1 MILSEKIALLRKQNG
16 WSQEQLAEQLHISR
30 QSVSKWESGASIPD
44 LDKIIKLSSI
54 FGVSTDY
61 LLKDEMEELEYT
73 QATDIP
79 EEDQTRRVSIE
90 EANSYMNLVQDLSR
104 KIAAAVSICILSPIC
119 LFILSGFAE
128 YRDLFL
134 SEDMAGGIGTA
145 ILLFMVAIGT
155 AVLIFNGMKLNKY
168 EYLEKEVISLEYGIQ
183 GIVSSKKSAFEET
196 YRKNIAGG
204 TVLCIMA
211 VVPLLIAAGL
221 NLGDLSYII
230 CLAIL
235 LILVS
240 IGVYLFIWSG
250 MIQGSYDKL
259 LQEGDYTCEKKEQN
273 KRTAFFPG
281 IYWCITTAIY
291 LGISFYTNQWDKTWI
306 VWPVAGVLF
315 VAVMGI
321 VNVIIGQK
329 KK

>member
-30 QSVSKWESGASIPD
+30 QSISKWESGTSIPD

-54 FGVSTDY
+54 FSVSTDY
-61 LLKDEMEELEYT
+61 LLKDEMEELEYIQT
-73 QATDIP
+73 ADTL
-79 EEDQTRRVSIE
+79 EEGQSRSISIE
-90 EANSYMNLVQDLSR
+90 EADSYMNLVQELAK
-104 KIAAAVSICILSPIC
+104 KIALAVSICILSPIC
-119 LFILSGFAE
+119 LIVLSGFAE
-128 YRDLFL
+128 KKALPM
-134 SEDMAGGIGTA
+134 SVDMAGGIGAA
-145 ILLFMVAIGT
+145 ILLLMVAVGVGI
-155 AVLIFNGMKLNKY
+155 LILDGMKLAKY
-168 EYLEKEVISLEYGIQ
+168 EYLEKEIISLEYGIQ
-183 GIVSSKKSAFEET
+183 GIVSNKKSAFEET
-196 YRKNIAGG
+196 YRKHIAGG
-204 TVLCIMA
+204 TVLCILA

-221 NLGDLSYII
+221 NLGDLSYIV
-230 CLAIL
+230 CVAIL
-235 LILVS
+235 LAFVA

-281 IYWCITTAIY
+281 IYWCMVTAVY

-306 VWPVAGVLF
+306 VWPIAGVLF
-315 VAVMGI
+315 AAIMGI
-321 VNVIIGQK
+321 LNVLIGQK

>member
-30 QSVSKWESGASIPD
+30 QSISKWESGASIPD

-54 FGVSTDY
+54 FSISTDY
-61 LLKDEMEELEYT
+61 LLKDEMEELEYIQT
-73 QATDIP
+73 TDIP
-79 EEDQTRRVSIE
+79 EEGQSRSISIE
-90 EANSYMNLVQDLSR
+90 EADSYMNLVQELAK
-104 KIAAAVSICILSPIC
+104 KIALAVSICILSPIC
-119 LFILSGFAE
+119 LIVLSGLAE
-128 YRDLFL
+128 YKAFPM
-134 SEDMAGGIGTA
+134 SADMAGGTGTA
-145 ILLFMVAIGT
+145 ILLLMVAVGVGI
-155 AVLIFNGMKLNKY
+155 LILEGMKLTKY
-168 EYLEKEVISLEYGIQ
+168 EYLEKETISLEYGIQ
-183 GIVSSKKSAFEET
+183 GIVSNKKSAFEET

-204 TVLCIMA
+204 VVLCILA

-230 CLAIL
+230 CVAIL
-235 LILVS
+235 LTFVS

-281 IYWCITTAIY
+281 IYWCIATAIY
-291 LGISFYTNQWDKTWI
+291 LGISLYTNQWDKTWI

-315 VAVMGI
+315 AAVMGI
-321 VNVIIGQK
+321 LNVLINQK